1 MKKNYLRVLIMF
13 TKLSA
18 YGFLLQTILFTTIF
32 AMDSEAQ
39 VRSVKEVYVNL
50 FLKSVKLEEAL
61 SQIEKQTNFVF
72 VYAPGELSDDNLV
85 NIAVRNKPVYEALF
99 QLSKQA
105 RVKFKQVNQNI
116 SIHKMKDKDEAAP
129 IEIIMQGFTVTGKV
143 TAEDSEGL
151 PGVSIVIK
159 GTTTGT
165 VSDFEGS
172 YSIEAPSPNA
182 TLVFSF
188 VGYTTEEIEINN
200 RSVIDVSLVSDV
212 RALEEIVVI
221 GYGSQKKSLVTG
233 AISSVSADD
242 LETVS
247 NSRIDQ
253 ALQGRTSGVSITPT
267 SGSPGSPTKI
277 RIRGVS
283 SNGNADPLFIIDGVR
298 TGAEGM
304 DFLSPND
311 VQSIEVLK
319 DAASAAIYGAEG
331 ANGVIIVTT
340 KSGQKNA
347 SEFIFSSQFGSQS
360 VRPDMMKTM
369 NPIQYQRY
377 MAEAG
382 MTNIPSEA
390 EAQATVG
397 TNWMDEV
404 FSTAPI
410 QNHSL
415 SFRGGTNNST
425 FFLSGSYFDQDG
437 IVGGSKSQFE
447 RYTFRINSSH
457 DLKPWLSVGENL
469 SYTNFQKAGVAEDDE
484 FRSVLSSALSMDP
497 YTPVIYTGA
506 LPANVTGLTDAE
518 KALLRRDANGNLYG
532 IPAYVDGEFGNPLQM
547 IDMEKQRTNQS
558 KILGNLYADIKPIAG
573 LTVTTRLG
581 IDAAWQRFHDWEPTY
596 YQTAINQNTVATGEK
611 DWEEWFNWQL
621 EEFAS
626 YHTAFGRQNLTVLGG
641 ASIVKNDYNRI
652 FGSYS
657 GLFKEE
663 GRWSQPDNVGNAGD
677 RIGGTANTQ
686 VLLSFFGRLSYDFA
700 QKYQFE
706 ATLRRDGSSLLAEGR
721 QWGTFPSLSVGWV
734 LSEENFFA
742 QNNVVSYAKLRAS
755 WGQNGSL
762 SNLDPGLWQASI
774 STTVDDIIQYP
785 NALGQYVFGAAPT
798 QLPNSALTWETSEQ
812 IDIGLD
818 LSFIDEQLEL
828 TVDYFKKT
836 TQDLITKGNPPG
848 FSGLGIPFLN
858 AGNVENRGFE
868 FELSFRS
875 KPARTFRYEI
885 AANMTTL
892 KNEVT
897 GLSSNGT
904 PPDGAD
910 IGTHWRDATG
920 FDLGQPVWYFRGYKT
935 DGTFQ
940 DQEQVDAY
948 MQKYSGYDAQ
958 PGDPVIVDVN
968 DDKLISPADYTN
980 IGNPHPNL
988 YYGARVNLSYKGFD
1002 LLAFLQGQSGADV
1015 MLGFIRTDRG
1025 TANKPLFMYEE
1036 RWTGAN
1042 STNSGYRASASGNVF
1057 TSDKMIYNG
1066 SYARIR
1072 QLQLGYTL
1080 PQMLLEGIGLSNV
1093 RFYVSLDNYFTFTN
1107 YPGFDPEA
1115 GSPDNNSIG
1124 IDRAVYPIPRS
1135 VLGGVSLSF

>member
-1 MKKNYLRVLIMF
+1 MF

-18 YGFLLQTILFTTIF
+18 YGFLLQTLLFTTLV

-50 FLKSVKLEEAL
+50 HLKSVKLEEAL
-61 SQIEKQTNFVF
+61 NQIEKQTSFVF
-72 VYAPGELSDDNLV
+72 VYAPGELNDDKLV
-85 NIAVRNKPVYEALF
+85 DVVVRNKPVYEALF

-105 RVKFKQVNQNI
+105 KVKFKQVNQNI
-116 SIHKMKDKDEAAP
+116 SIYKMKEKEEAAP
-129 IEIIMQGFTVTGKV
+129 VEIVMQGFTVKGKV
-143 TAEDSEGL
+143 TTEDDSGGL
-151 PGVSIVIK
+151 PGVSIVVK
-159 GTTTGT
+159 GSMTGT
-165 VSDFEGS
+165 VSDSEG
-172 YSIEAPSPNA
+172 YYTIEAPSPNA

-188 VGYTTEEIEINN
+188 VGYTTEEIEIGN
-200 RSVIDVSLVSDV
+200 RSVINVALLSDV

-277 RIRGVS
+277 RIRGIS

-340 KSGQKNA
+340 KSGQKNT

-360 VRPDMMKTM
+360 ARPDMMKTM
-369 NPIQYQRY
+369 DPVQYQRY

-382 MTNIPSEA
+382 MTNIPTEA
-390 EAQATVG
+390 EAQAADG
-397 TNWMDEV
+397 TDWMEEI
-404 FSTAPI
+404 FTTAPI

-415 SFRGGTNNST
+415 SFKGGTNSST

-457 DLKPWLSVGENL
+457 DLKPWLTVGENL
-469 SYTNFQKAGVAEDDE
+469 SYTNFKKTGVAEDDE

-497 YTPVIYTGA
+497 FTPVIYRGA
-506 LPANVTGLTDAE
+506 LPPKVTGLTDAE
-518 KALLRRDANGNLYG
+518 KALLRRDGNGNIYG
-532 IPAYVDGEFGNPLQM
+532 IPAYVDGEFGNPLLM
-547 IDMEKQRTNQS
+547 IDLEKQRTNQS
-558 KILGNLYADIKPIAG
+558 KILGNLYADIKPITG
-573 LTVTTRLG
+573 LTITTRLG

-626 YHTAFGRQNLTVLGG
+626 YTATIGRQSVTVLGG

-663 GRWSQPDNVGNAGD
+663 EIWSQPDNVGNAGD
-677 RIGGTANTQ
+677 RIGGTTNTQ

-700 QKYQFE
+700 QKYQLE
-706 ATLRRDGSSLLAEGR
+706 ATIRRDGSSLLAKGR
-721 QWGTFPSLSVGWV
+721 QWGTFPSASVGWV
-734 LSEENFFA
+734 LSEEDFFVK
-742 QNNVVSYAKLRAS
+742 NNVVSYAKLRAS

-785 NALGQYVFGAAPT
+785 NANGEYIFGAAPT
-798 QLPNSALTWETSEQ
+798 QLPNPDLTWETSEQ
-812 IDIGLD
+812 VDIGLD
-818 LSFIDEQLEL
+818 LTFFERLEL
-828 TVDYFKKT
+828 TVDYFNKT
-836 TQDLITKGNPPG
+836 TKDLITKGNPPG

-858 AGNVENRGFE
+858 AGNVENRGIE
-868 FELSFRS
+868 FELSFHS
-875 KPARTFRYEI
+875 KPARTFQYEI
-885 AANMTTL
+885 SANMTTL

-920 FDLGQPVWYFRGYKT
+920 FDLGQPVWYFRGYET
-935 DGTFQ
+935 DGIFQ
-940 DQEQVDAY
+940 TEEQVTAY
-948 MQKYSGYDAQ
+948 KQQYSGYDAE

-968 DDKLISPADYTN
+968 GDKLISPADYTN

-988 YYGARVNLSYKGFD
+988 YYGARVNLKYKGFD

-1025 TANKPLFMYEE
+1025 TANKPLFFYED
-1036 RWTGAN
+1036 RWTGPN
-1042 STNSGYRASASGNVF
+1042 STNSGFRASASGNVF
-1057 TSDKMIYNG
+1057 TSDKMIYSG

-1080 PQMLLEGIGLSNV
+1080 PQMLLEGIGLKHV
-1093 RFYVSLDNYFTFTN
+1093 RVYLSFDNYFTFTS

-1135 VLGGVSLSF
+1135 VLGGLSLSF